1 MAHTTHKIAVGGGD
15 GALAFG
21 ENAHVPAQAG
31 AAGRGG
37 NHRAGLDEIL
47 NQALVQRVEINLL
60 GAGED
65 DACLLYT
72 SRCV

>member
-37 NHRAGLDEIL
+37 NHRAGLDEIDVYKR
-47 NQALVQRVEINLL
+47 QDIVCPC
-60 GAGED
+60 D
-65 DACLLYT
+65 
-72 SRCV
+72 